1 MAITTKTPV
10 RAVFDAS
17 NAAVGLAEFQTD
29 EVVPISHGG
38 TSGNSIS
45 TAKLALSLTDS
56 NVRSL
61 FSVSGSGSYDNSTGI
76 ITVTGGVTSVGGA
89 TGTVSNAQLV
99 SSVTSAGLL
108 ANTSLTGIPVAPTA
122 SAGTNTTQIATTAY
136 VTTAVANL
144 IDSAPGALD
153 TLNELAAAINDD
165 NNFATTI
172 VTQLG
177 NKANTASL
185 TTANVAELTNL
196 YFTNSRAILAEIPAV
211 TQIAV
216 THSGSSAYLL
226 DSYPGNNPTI
236 YVIAGETISFDL
248 NVSGHPFMIRV
259 SSGGSNYST
268 GLTHVATNGTVST
281 DSDALSKVSGKL
293 FWKVPFSLAGS
304 TYVYQCS
311 AHAGMVGNIVIQ
323 KPVSTVTTTDISEGN
338 NLYFSN
344 ARARSALSAGDGTIV
359 YDPSTGQI
367 RATANITATIENT
380 VNNLTTADVT
390 ESAGNLYFT
399 NARAR
404 QAISA
409 TGSINYSNSTGI
421 ISFTQG
427 NTDTIVEGVSNFY
440 FTNARSRAAIS
451 VGSGGSYDNST
462 GIITIAGGF
471 VASSVTVFPGHSGN
485 EDYGDL
491 TTTTVDAFGVATGT
505 AYDCME
511 PVGSLVSEDLV
522 VL

>member
-10 RAVFDAS
+10 RTVFDAS
-17 NAAVGLAEFQTD
+17 NAAIGLAEFQTD
-29 EVVPISHGG
+29 EVVSITHGG

-45 TAKLALSLTDS
+45 SAKLALSLTDS
-56 NVRSL
+56 NIRSL
-61 FSVSGSGSYDNSTGI
+61 LSVTGSGSYDNATGI

-122 SAGTNTTQIATTAY
+122 NTGTNTTQIATTAF
-136 VTTAVANL
+136 VTSAVSNL

-172 VTQLG
+172 ITQLG

-196 YFTNSRAILAEIPAV
+196 YYTNARVFSAV
-211 TQIAV
+211 T
-216 THSGSSAYLL
+216 
-226 DSYPGNNPTI
+226 GNLALKAN
-236 YVIAGETISFDL
+236 VID
-248 NVSGHPFMIRV
+248 
-259 SSGGSNYST
+259 
-268 GLTHVATNGTVST
+268 
-281 DSDALSKVSGKL
+281 
-293 FWKVPFSLAGS
+293 
-304 TYVYQCS
+304 
-311 AHAGMVGNIVIQ
+311 
-323 KPVSTVTTTDISEGN
+323 
-338 NLYFSN
+338 
-344 ARARSALSAGDGTIV
+344 
-359 YDPSTGQI
+359 
-367 RATANITATIENT
+367 
-380 VNNLTTADVT
+380 LTTANVVENT
-390 ESAGNLYFT
+390 NL
-399 NARAR
+399 
-404 QAISA
+404 
-409 TGSINYSNSTGI
+409 
-421 ISFTQG
+421 
-427 NTDTIVEGVSNFY
+427 Y

-462 GIITIAGGF
+462 GIITITGGF